1 MTVTTTRHMTA
12 VCAMPAGQIL
22 LRGRGPNTSEA
33 LLLGG
38 IKSEILKNK
47 FLENTCSIVL

>member
-1 MTVTTTRHMTA
+1 
-12 VCAMPAGQIL
+12 MPAGQIL

-38 IKSEILKNK
+38 IKSETMPKYATPFIDEALRAEVQC
-47 FLENTCSIVL
+47 LG